1 MTEDKNYEISM
12 IDYQSVDDAKI
23 KIICTLQ
30 ELNAPDEYIVGILD
44 CIKHAYL
51 EKSAYSEVDEE

>member
-1 MTEDKNYEISM
+1 MTEDKNYEINM

-23 KIICTLQ
+23 NIICTLQ
-30 ELNAPDEYIVGILD
+30 ELNASDEYVISILD

-51 EKSAYSEVDEE
+51 EKSAYSEVNEE